1 MQPVSHLRSLFTNWC
16 CMFSN
21 ALVKLASC
29 ALCSFF
35 LAPGY
40 CASTGSLAG
49 TWKEVDDEQTTSVLR
64 FQQSGAEWTG
74 KYIQV
79 STQQARYGFL
89 VGEEII
95 RGRLQGTRF
104 TGQVLLKNIDANPA
118 CPEVGIGWVPV
129 KMDLV
134 SDGRRLQ
141 GSFRGTL
148 VDERT
153 ECRVSGHDWQSYK
166 LQLVK

>member
-1 MQPVSHLRSLFTNWC
+1 
-16 CMFSN
+16 MFSN

-29 ALCSFF
+29 ALCSLF
-35 LAPGY
+35 LAPAY

-64 FQQSGAEWTG
+64 FQQAGAEWTG

-79 STQQARYGFL
+79 STQQARFGFL
-89 VGEEII
+89 VGEIII
-95 RGRLQGTRF
+95 RGRLHGTRF

-118 CPEVGIGWVPV
+118 CPEVGLGWVPV

-134 SDGRRLQ
+134 SDGRRLH

-148 VDERT
+148 VDET
-153 ECRVSGHDWQSYK
+153 NECRVTGHDWQPYK
-166 LQLVK
+166 LQLVQ